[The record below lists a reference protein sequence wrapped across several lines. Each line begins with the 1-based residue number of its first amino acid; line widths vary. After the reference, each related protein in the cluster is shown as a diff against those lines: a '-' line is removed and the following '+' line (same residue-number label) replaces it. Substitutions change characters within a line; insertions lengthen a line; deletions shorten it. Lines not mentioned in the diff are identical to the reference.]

1 MSKLNRRPINH
12 CLAPPHLLNCDGT
25 YTEARYGIL
34 DIASTTDYTSAAF
47 PVGLRQ
53 DPEIDVPVQGFEA
66 KTDHDQMLQDTC
78 ESDLISCW

>member
-1 MSKLNRRPINH
+1 
-12 CLAPPHLLNCDGT
+12 LLNCDGT

-53 DPEIDVPVQGFEA
+53 DPAIDLPVKDFQA
-66 KTDHDQMLQDTC
+66 KTEYDQTLQD
-78 ESDLISCW
+78 SCGLSSFRKILD